1 MMEHEHE
8 DMNEMREQS
17 NPQDIVFMDTA
28 LILKVAAAVYEYI
41 LSHANI
47 LPALGVERRE
57 YAESGL
63 DFLPNEF

>member
-1 MMEHEHE
+1 MIYGSQHHVGAYQ
-8 DMNEMREQS
+8 RS
-17 NPQDIVFMDTA
+17 VTDIDAA
-28 LILKVAAAVYEYI
+28 LVLKVAAAVYEYI